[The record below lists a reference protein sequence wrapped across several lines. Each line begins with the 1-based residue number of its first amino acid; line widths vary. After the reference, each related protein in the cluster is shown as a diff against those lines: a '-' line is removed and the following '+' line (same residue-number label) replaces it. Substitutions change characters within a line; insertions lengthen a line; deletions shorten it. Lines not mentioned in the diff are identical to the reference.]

1 MRKDEA
7 KRMIE
12 FLATGKRFGDFVAVK
27 ASDWVS
33 GKGSYTSKR
42 ALPPLAKEIE
52 VAKIEINIHRGGVQ
66 RGTAE
71 YAALRYFGTN
81 HRVKKVIVMSISE
94 AKESLIG

>member
-7 KRMIE
+7 KRVIE
-12 FLATGKRFGDFVAVK
+12 FLATGKRIGEFVAMK

-42 ALPPLAKEIE
+42 AMPPLAKEFE
-52 VAKIEINIHRGGVQ
+52 VVKIRINAQ

-71 YAALRYFGTN
+71 RAALKYFESN
-81 HRVKKVIVMSISE
+81 PRVKKVIVMSISE